1 MWYRG
6 SITVPIGRAAA
17 TPITAEVEICRGTIE
32 SFYRLFPPGCAGK
45 VHLQIFHQTRQ
56 LFPTTPGQSYIGDG
70 SEVLG
75 DASVTIDEPPFVVEL
90 RAWSPGTTYHHVVY
104 VEFYIKSEVFLL
116 LPVAERDFVPVPVF

>member
-6 SITVPIGRAAA
+6 SITVLANTLASAPE
-17 TPITAEVEICRGTIE
+17 TTEVEVCKGVVE
-32 SFYRLFPPGCAGK
+32 SFYRLFPMGCAGK
-45 VHLQIFHQTRQ
+45 VHLQVFHQTRQ

-75 DASVTIDEPPFVVEL
+75 DASVTIDEPPFIVEL
-90 RAWSPGTTYHHVVY
+90 RAWSPSTTYSHVVY
-104 VEFYIKSEVFLL
+104 VEFYIKSEVMLL